1 MTRRALL
8 FQSSKSNNG
17 AGKTAKKVNKI
28 FQAFRVEK
36 VEYLLICEFVWPGG
50 DIYHTRHI
58 EDWFGARES
67 FWLFSGAE
75 QDWTK
80 DFRKSSKF
88 SKCQKSAKNKQN

>member
-8 FQSSKSNNG
+8 FQSSKCNNG
-17 AGKTAKKVNKI
+17 ARKTAKTVNKH

-58 EDWFGARES
+58 KDWFGASES
-67 FWLFSGAE
+67 FWLFFGAE
-75 QDWTK
+75 PGLHK
-80 DFRKSSKF
+80 DFGKS
-88 SKCQKSAKNKQN
+88 